1 MTMIKALKKVFEEVP
16 EGMAARIWWDP
27 SQGETKLL
35 EEVIDA
41 LNYQIITGIAPER
54 KPTRD
59 DNRWKVG
66 QRIPNIDLP
75 GYEQHVYRLM
85 DDPEVIYVYVDPMSP
100 EEMAEKAEMEQRKE
114 EVAEALSKQPEEP
127 GKSAYWWKWKE

>member
-1 MTMIKALKKVFEEVP
+1 MTMIKALEKVFAEVP

-35 EEVIDA
+35 EEVLDI
-41 LNYQIITGIAPER
+41 LKYQMIMGIGPER

-66 QRIPNIDLP
+66 QRIPNIDMP
-75 GYEQHVYRLM
+75 GYEQHVYRLLN
-85 DDPEVIYVYVDPMSP
+85 DPEVIYVYVDPMSP

-114 EVAEALSKQPEEP
+114 KVAEALSRQPKKS
-127 GKSAYWWKWKE
+127 GKSAYWRKWKG